1 MPDLK
6 LTIPPLSVQKAARK
20 VLAWMAEEGL
30 FNMDIM
36 GIGDE
41 EGQVLLVERVVLRGL
56 REHGERRTG
65 NSVLPG
71 DIDDV

>member
-1 MPDLK
+1 MNNHPLEEHPVPAIR

-41 EGQVLLVERVVLRGL
+41 EGQVLLVERVILA
-56 REHGERRTG
+56 EKPARTRQ
-65 NSVLPG
+65 
-71 DIDDV
+71 